1 MDILKLDEMN
11 DELKEEEL
19 TLEEMRTLLLWED
32 LIFLGIVF
40 IIAALAGSLWGLL
53 KLFEQLI

>member
-1 MDILKLDEMN
+1 MDILKLNEMN
-11 DELKEEEL
+11 DEFKEEEL

-40 IIAALAGSLWGLL
+40 IIAVLAGMLWGLVR
-53 KLFEQLI
+53 LFEQLI